1 MAEPTLEFTGSLYQ
15 SSGKLTKL
23 LNDLAERAFRQ
34 IGLSPSYAFLLMAVN
49 DQPGIQP
56 SRLSEILELD
66 PSTISRLVEKM
77 EYQGYVDRVS
87 EGRATHIHP
96 TDMGKDLDAKIG
108 VAWEKLEKQYIECLG
123 ERYAEVLTEMTQN
136 AVTELQ
142 ELS

>member
-1 MAEPTLEFTGSLYQ
+1 MAEKNLAFTGSLYQ
-15 SSGKLTKL
+15 SSGKLAKML
-23 LNDLAERAFRQ
+23 SELAEREFKQ

-56 SRLSEILELD
+56 SQLSEIMDLD

-87 EGRATHIHP
+87 EGRSTHIHP
-96 TDMGKDLDAKIG
+96 TDMGKDLDTKIG
-108 VAWEKLEKQYIECLG
+108 IAWKKLEKQYVECLG

-142 ELS
+142 EIV